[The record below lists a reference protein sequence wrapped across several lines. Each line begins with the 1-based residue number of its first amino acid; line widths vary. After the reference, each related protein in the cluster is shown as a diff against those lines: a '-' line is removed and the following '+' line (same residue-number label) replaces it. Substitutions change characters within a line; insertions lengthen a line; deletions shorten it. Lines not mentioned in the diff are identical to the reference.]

1 MPCAFKCII
10 LCPGS
15 GSVLAQTCG
24 AVNDITLIIMSERD
38 LHAELR
44 ALELS
49 TMRVGLIGLG
59 TINTVVAWMR
69 CVDDKVE
76 NAALVAVPCR
86 NAQSH
91 VEKSSWLPRD
101 LQLTDSMD
109 AFLTAGWS
117 ISSPSSQWSKSHPT
131 FSCCVSTAPMTPG
144 CLTSPNRTG
153 VPTTSLDMS
162 TMRQGQ
168 HCISSK
174 VAATSIV
181 RRESATSCSVSGPA
195 GWGPPWRRGC
205 RGSSTGGRVTLAL
218 LRPRGT
224 RLGVASYWHGSRD

>member
-59 TINTVVAWMR
+59 AINTVVARML

-76 NAALVAVPCR
+76 NAALVAVLCR
-86 NAQSH
+86 NVQNH

-109 AFLTAGWS
+109 AFLTAG
-117 ISSPSSQWSKSHPT
+117 
-131 FSCCVSTAPMTPG
+131 CDVVVEAA
-144 CLTSPNRTG
+144 
-153 VPTTSLDMS
+153 
-162 TMRQGQ
+162 GQ
-168 HCISSK
+168 P
-174 VAATSIV
+174 AV
-181 RRESATSCSVSGPA
+181 REYGEVVLRSGA
-195 GWGPPWRRGC
+195 HFLVT
-205 RGSSTGGRVTLAL
+205 STGALADEEVQ
-218 LRPRGT
+218 R
-224 RLGVASYWHGSRD
+224 RLEIAARS